1 MSETPS
7 GVIAQQGPRPMEED
21 ADAAATVKRAADEV
35 VGDDEPSAKKPK
47 QEDGPDPAKPAGEG
61 DDDGLGTDDDD
72 DDEPKDDIKRFAARL
87 RPWTSKSKTARLRRT
102 SSTIRS
108 PQSCWDA
115 GPASVGSSTFSTRC

>member
-47 QEDGPDPAKPAGEG
+47 QEANHATHPSRHKQF
-61 DDDGLGTDDDD
+61 
-72 DDEPKDDIKRFAARL
+72 RS
-87 RPWTSKSKTARLRRT
+87 TS
-102 SSTIRS
+102 
-108 PQSCWDA
+108 
-115 GPASVGSSTFSTRC
+115 